1 VIHLF
6 PYFQVIAASQIIFI
20 CVKPQIVSRCS
31 ADFKATFETQKV
43 YVSILAGITMDML
56 KDLFVN
62 NFEQKQRIKL
72 IRSMPNTSMQ
82 VGEGL

>member
-1 VIHLF
+1 
-6 PYFQVIAASQIIFI
+6 
-20 CVKPQIVSRCS
+20 
-31 ADFKATFETQKV
+31 
-43 YVSILAGITMDML
+43 MDML

-82 VGEGL
+82 VGEGLLISENLLSDQ